1 MQATFKYNNSWFC
14 FASITNTLKVFISD
28 KADKAD
34 KAEKADKAD
43 NMQNALFF

>member
-14 FASITNTLKVFISD
+14 FARITNTLKVFIS
-28 KADKAD
+28 DKAD